1 MGDPN
6 GQTADATISPLL
18 TFTHPTN
25 DVLRELNPLCLA
37 HTSMKERHV
46 ALPVAL
52 LKHWPMAILIK
63 LGLQNAPG
71 YVETELACAD
81 VALLYQVAKRHF
93 IGQIVRRPIAAIHG
107 SDDKSLT
114 FRKLLIAHRSVE
126 GNLKKNLH
134 QSLALFP
141 ASVMTVEHWVH
152 ANPRHVGMSA
162 AL

>member
-1 MGDPN
+1 
-6 GQTADATISPLL
+6 
-18 TFTHPTN
+18 
-25 DVLRELNPLCLA
+25 
-37 HTSMKERHV
+37 MKERHV

-52 LKHWPMAILIK
+52 LKHWPMAVLIK

-71 YVETELACAD
+71 HVETELACAD

-114 FRKLLIAHRSVE
+114 FHKLLIAHRSVE

-134 QSLALFP
+134 QRLALFP

-152 ANPRHVGMSA
+152 ANRRHVGIKVAPPCIA
-162 AL
+162 AVAAVI